1 MDGYIA
7 LSYWDLAAA
16 SALVFINA
24 GLSVIFRLRLH
35 RSLLIAAIRMVV
47 QLALVGVVL
56 TTLFS
61 VVSPLWTGLT
71 ALGMVLFAGHEAA
84 QRQER
89 RLSGWWS
96 YGLGTGSMM
105 VSSVVVTV
113 FALLTALR
121 PNPWYDPRYAIP
133 LLGMIL
139 GNCMTGIALGLDTL
153 TTSLVS
159 RRAGVEA
166 QLMLGATRQ
175 EAVAPVTRQALRSA
189 LMPTINSMSA
199 TGVVSL
205 PGMMTGQILGG
216 VPPAEAVKYQI
227 LVMFLIAGGT
237 GLGAV
242 TAVLGG
248 VYRLTDGRHRLRLDR
263 LGRPKRGIAD
273 RRSTRSDLLISW
285 QGTAARCSAPPDRSR
300 RTQYLEIWR
309 GCRRPDVNRPAVA
322 SLKAEFSCVRQVQQI
337 GHGEGCG
344 GSFRSIEQHPL
355 VRSERPSLRPD
366 LAFGRAPRAA
376 AVKDAAA
383 NAVCTGGA
391 GAKRPWPSEHGARLN
406 RSAVRLRVAMPPS
419 CAHVNRPC

>member
-1 MDGYIA
+1 MESYIE
-7 LSYWDLAAA
+7 LNYWDLVAA
-16 SALVFINA
+16 SVLVLIDA
-24 GLSVIFRLRLH
+24 GLSVIFRLRVH
-35 RSLLIAAIRMVV
+35 RSLLIAAVRMVV
-47 QLALVGVVL
+47 QLALVGAVL

-61 VVSPLWTGLT
+61 VVSPLWTGLA

-89 RLSGWWS
+89 GLSGWWS
-96 YGLGTGSMM
+96 YGLGTGCMM

-139 GNCMTGIALGLDTL
+139 GNCMTGIALGLETL

-189 LMPTINSMSA
+189 LMPVINSMSA

-227 LVMFLIAGGT
+227 LVM
-237 GLGAV
+237 
-242 TAVLGG
+242 
-248 VYRLTDGRHRLRLDR
+248 
-263 LGRPKRGIAD
+263 
-273 RRSTRSDLLISW
+273 S
-285 QGTAARCSAPPDRSR
+285 
-300 RTQYLEIWR
+300 
-309 GCRRPDVNRPAVA
+309 
-322 SLKAEFSCVRQVQQI
+322 
-337 GHGEGCG
+337 
-344 GSFRSIEQHPL
+344 
-355 VRSERPSLRPD
+355 
-366 LAFGRAPRAA
+366 
-376 AVKDAAA
+376 
-383 NAVCTGGA
+383 
-391 GAKRPWPSEHGARLN
+391 
-406 RSAVRLRVAMPPS
+406 
-419 CAHVNRPC
+419 

>member
-1 MDGYIA
+1 MDNYIP

-16 SALVFINA
+16 SVLVFINA
-24 GLSVIFRLRLH
+24 GLSVIFRLRVH

-47 QLALVGVVL
+47 QLSLVGVVL

-61 VVSPLWTGLT
+61 VVSPLWTGLA
-71 ALGMVLFAGHEAA
+71 ALVMVLFAGNEAA

-89 RLSGWWS
+89 GLSGWWS
-96 YGLGTGSMM
+96 YGLGTGCMM

-166 QLMLGATRQ
+166 RLMLGATRQ

-227 LVMFLIAGGT
+227 LVMFMIAGGT

-242 TAVLGG
+242 TAVLGC
-248 VYRLTDGRHRLRLDR
+248 VYRLTDRRHRLRLDR
-263 LGRPKRGIAD
+263 LGSPK
-273 RRSTRSDLLISW
+273 
-285 QGTAARCSAPPDRSR
+285 
-300 RTQYLEIWR
+300 
-309 GCRRPDVNRPAVA
+309 PA
-322 SLKAEFSCVRQVQQI
+322 
-337 GHGEGCG
+337 
-344 GSFRSIEQHPL
+344 
-355 VRSERPSLRPD
+355 
-366 LAFGRAPRAA
+366 
-376 AVKDAAA
+376 
-383 NAVCTGGA
+383 
-391 GAKRPWPSEHGARLN
+391 
-406 RSAVRLRVAMPPS
+406 
-419 CAHVNRPC
+419 